1 MPRATQMILLHVAAA
16 ALYALTVGAL
26 WPQPAPAAAGG
37 APAPSRSA
45 WGFWLLPAALLLH
58 AWEVIQ
64 DTATAQ
70 GLDFSLLN
78 AISVV
83 GALLAAI
90 AWASG
95 LLRTVPAIGA
105 IILPAAAAAVLLP
118 ALLPRLSPPLFANPH
133 RFAYGAESL
142 AALHVAVALVSYA
155 MFLVAAVLAIVVMSL
170 EKRLRASVLEPAA
183 SAVPPLLTLEL
194 FLFRLVTVGFVLLT
208 LTLASG
214 MLFTEQLFGKPL
226 TFTHQSVFSVLG
238 WVTFG
243 ALLWGRWRY
252 GWRGRVALRWIIAGS
267 VFVFL
272 AYLGSK
278 FVLEVLLGR

>member
-1 MPRATQMILLHVAAA
+1 MILLHVAAA
-16 ALYALTVGAL
+16 ALYALAVGAL
-26 WPQPAPAAAGG
+26 WPSRAAAAGSAA
-37 APAPSRSA
+37 APARAA
-45 WGFWLLPAALLLH
+45 WGYWLLPAAHLLH
-58 AWEVIQ
+58 AWAVVQ

-83 GALLAAI
+83 GALLAAV

-95 LLRTVPAIGA
+95 LLRTVPAISA
-105 IILPAAAAAVLLP
+105 IILPLAAAAVLLP
-118 ALLPRLSPPLFANPH
+118 ALLPRLSPAIFANPH
-133 RFAYGAESL
+133 RLAYGAESL

-155 MFLVAAVLAIVVMSL
+155 MFLVAAVLALVVMGL
-170 EKRLRASVLEPAA
+170 EKRLRHSLLDPA
-183 SAVPPLLTLEL
+183 SATVPPLLTLER

-208 LTLASG
+208 ATLASG

-226 TFTHQSVFSVLG
+226 TFTHKSVFSMLG
-238 WVTFG
+238 WLTFG

-267 VFVFL
+267 LFVFL